1 MPSFEVQTTPNPN
14 SLKITTDAG
23 PFIDDGFASYTS
35 IEEASDDPLARAIF
49 RVEGIMNVLMM
60 PQFLTVTKSP
70 EADWDT
76 VLPQV
81 REALNQ
87 HFSEEAS

>member
-1 MPSFEVQTTPNPN
+1 MPSFDVQTTPNPN

-35 IEEASDDPLARAIF
+35 VEETEDNPMARDVF
-49 RVEGIMNVLMM
+49 SVDGVMNVLIM

-70 EADWDT
+70 ETDWDT

-81 REALNQ
+81 RDVLNA
-87 HFSEEAS
+87 HFSETS